1 MRAQFAT
8 AGRSVRNYR
17 AVLKAVTA
25 FLALSTMLLGA
36 RDLRADE
43 AALAALRAGGHAIL
57 MRHADAPGG
66 GDPAGFVLDDC
77 KTQRNLSDAG
87 RAQAKRAGDRLKAAG
102 VRIDRLLSSRWCRT
116 LETARL
122 LDVGTVESYAPL
134 DSFFSDAA
142 AGPGRTAAV
151 AGHLQGIGTRTYML
165 VTHQVN
171 ITALT
176 GIFPASGEMI
186 VVKPDAANPGR
197 PTVVG
202 RIR

>member
-1 MRAQFAT
+1 M
-8 AGRSVRNYR
+8 VR
-17 AVLKAVTA
+17 VA
-25 FLALSTMLLGA
+25 FFLGIMTLLLVGA

-43 AALAALRAGGHAIL
+43 TAFSALRAGGHAIL
-57 MRHADAPGG
+57 MRHAEAPGG
-66 GDPAGFVLDDC
+66 GDPAGFVLGDC
-77 KTQRNLSDAG
+77 RTQRNLSDAG
-87 RAQAKRAGDRLKAAG
+87 RAQAKRAGDMLKTAG
-102 VRIDRLLSSRWCRT
+102 VRIDRVLSSRWCRT

-122 LDVGTVESYAPL
+122 LDVGSVEPYAPL

-151 AGHLQGIGTRTYML
+151 AGHLQGIGARTYML

-186 VVKPDAANPGR
+186 VVKPDPANPGR
-197 PTVVG
+197 PMVVG